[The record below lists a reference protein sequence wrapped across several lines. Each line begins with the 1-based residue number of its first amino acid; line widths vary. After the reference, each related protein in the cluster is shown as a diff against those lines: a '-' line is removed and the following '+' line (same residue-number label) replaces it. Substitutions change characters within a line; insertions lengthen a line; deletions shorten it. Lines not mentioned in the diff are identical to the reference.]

1 MRYLVSAMPKI
12 LEALPDSKLV
22 ICGEGEEKPSI
33 ESQIKGLGLEGSIT
47 FYGTVNLD
55 TLAMLYATSSVFV
68 LPSINRLEAFGI
80 VQLEAMACYT
90 PVVASDI
97 PGVNSVMDIGKSGLL
112 TPIQNPDAIASA
124 VIKILKDPEL
134 LKSMGARGRHLVETK
149 YDWPIISKEVELVY
163 QKAISKK
170 KASLAGQ
177 GRGK

>member
-1 MRYLVSAMPKI
+1 MPKI
-12 LEALPDSKLV
+12 LEAHPDAKLV

-33 ESQIKGLGLEGSIT
+33 VGQIKELGLENAIT

-55 TLAMLYATSSVFV
+55 TLSNLYASSSVFV

-112 TPIQNPDAIASA
+112 TPKEDPKAIADA
-124 VIKILKDPEL
+124 VIKILNDPEL
-134 LKSMGARGRHLVETK
+134 VKSMGARGRHLVETK
-149 YDWPIISKEVELVY
+149 YDWPIISKEVEAVY
-163 QKAISKK
+163 RKAIAKK
-170 KASLAGQ
+170 K
-177 GRGK
+177 GK